1 MFLVPR
7 FRYFKLVFYPYVFN
21 MISFLLKLVG
31 LRPGPVICSVCEDS
45 NLGPIAVDSR
55 STRKGDEAAGMPV
68 NNNWGVIVAVSVL
81 GRKRAFFPALF
92 RPTNRWT
99 EPCGRDPISQI
110 C

>member
-68 NNNWGVIVAVSVL
+68 NNNWGGS
-81 GRKRAFFPALF
+81 GRFSRLCFVP
-92 RPTNRWT
+92 RTDGQNRVG
-99 EPCGRDPISQI
+99 EIRYPRFVEIRKSK
-110 C
+110 